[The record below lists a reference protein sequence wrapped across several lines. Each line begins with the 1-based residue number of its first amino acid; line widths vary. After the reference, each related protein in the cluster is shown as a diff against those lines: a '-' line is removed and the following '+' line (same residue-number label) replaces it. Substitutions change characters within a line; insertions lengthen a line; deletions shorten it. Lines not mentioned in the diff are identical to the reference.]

1 METVGEI
8 GERLVQKWLIQK
20 KWQILQHRWRC
31 PLGEIDLIALT
42 KLFNSLAFIEVKTRS
57 HNNWD
62 ENGILAITSQKQLK
76 LTRAATY
83 FIAQHPEY
91 SNFNCRFDVVLVNY
105 QKSNSQLC
113 PITESSLIWNEY
125 YFQIQDYI
133 ENAFEGRF

>member
-8 GERLVQKWLIQK
+8 GEKLVQKWLIQK

-31 PLGEIDLIALT
+31 RLGEIDLIALT
-42 KLFNSLAFIEVKTRS
+42 KSFNSLAFIEVKTRS
-57 HNNWD
+57 QNNWD

-83 FIAQHPEY
+83 FIAQYPQY
-91 SNFNCRFDVVLVNY
+91 SDFSCRFDVVLVNY
-105 QKSNSQLC
+105 QKINSQSC
-113 PITESSLIWNEY
+113 PIAESSLIWNEY

-133 ENAFEGRF
+133 ENAFEEKF